1 MKRIIITTALI
12 VTSTFMALAQTDN
25 QEERPVKKTKT
36 LFGENSKV
44 RGFGA
49 LDFRL
54 SEFKGDL
61 AGVHGGIIIN
71 DHFMIGL
78 GGRGITTNISFD
90 GVNPTEK
97 LYMYGGYGGLMIGGV
112 FAPKEA
118 IHVTVPILVGA
129 GGAHITDRNYLSSHI
144 ESNDFNE
151 ESAFFVIEPGLEVE
165 INLTKFFRIGLGASY
180 RMVSGSDFINIKD
193 KELSGFSSGLSLKFG
208 KF

>member
-1 MKRIIITTALI
+1 MS
-12 VTSTFMALAQTDN
+12 STFMALAQTDN
-25 QEERPVKKTKT
+25 QKEKPVKKTKT

-61 AGVHGGIIIN
+61 ALLAGVHGGIIIN
-71 DHFMIGL
+71 NHFMIGL
-78 GGRGITTNISFD
+78 GGRGITTNISFE
-90 GVNPTEK
+90 GVNPTDK
-97 LYMYGGYGGLMIGGV
+97 LHLYGGYGGFMIGGV

-118 IHVTVPILVGA
+118 IHVTVPILIGA
-129 GGAHITDRNYLSSHI
+129 GGAYITDRNYLDTYV

-151 ESAFFVIEPGLEVE
+151 ESAFLVIEPGLEVE
-165 INLTKFFRIGLGASY
+165 INLTKFFKIGIGASY
-180 RMVSGSDFINIKD
+180 RIVSGSDFINVKD
-193 KELSGFSSGLSLKFG
+193 KELSGFSSGISLKFG